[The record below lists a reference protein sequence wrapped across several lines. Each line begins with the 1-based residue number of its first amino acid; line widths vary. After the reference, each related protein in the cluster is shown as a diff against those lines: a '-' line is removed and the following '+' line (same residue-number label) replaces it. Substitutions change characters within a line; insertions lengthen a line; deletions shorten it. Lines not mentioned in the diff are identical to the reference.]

1 MNAQAPISKYV
12 ALLLFLGILY
22 LGAVNSKEVFASEK
36 IDNFTVNIAINE
48 DATIDVEETIRYDFG
63 TDERHGI
70 YREIPYKYQA
80 RGGNYSLDIS
90 DLDVTIGDE
99 QDYVPFEVSRAG
111 GNLVIK
117 IGDPDAYVTGVN
129 TYTINYKVA
138 GAMNFFESHDELYWN
153 VTGNGWVVP
162 MQNII
167 ARIKLPAEVSQD
179 NLRLACFAGTVG
191 STASC
196 NDLFYAEDNV
206 RSGEAL
212 FSQDSLSQG
221 EGLTIVVGVPKG
233 LIIAPTWADKMV
245 KVTRDN
251 WIVVLPFISLGILY
265 SIWRKYGRDP
275 KGRGAIPAQYDPP
288 EGLSPAQAGTILDER
303 TDQTDLTADIVHMAV
318 NGYLKIR
325 RIEVDKLF
333 GKNIDYEL
341 IKVKEADRLLT
352 SPEKELY
359 KSLFGENKE
368 RVKVSDLK
376 NKFYKDW
383 EKVKKVTYESVVEL
397 GYFPRNPNTVR
408 AIYILIGIVLGGGVS
423 FLSAS
428 LLGSIGVVSAII
440 SGLVIVIFGLLMPV
454 KTIKG
459 VLTKEYIL
467 GLKRYISIAEKERI
481 KFHNAPEKNPELFD
495 RLLPFAM
502 MLGVEKEWAKQFA
515 DIYKQ
520 SPSWY
525 EGLAGTHFNAAI
537 LASSLGDFST
547 TAQSTLTSR
556 PSSASGGG
564 SGFSGGGS
572 GGGFGGGGGGSW

>member
-1 MNAQAPISKYV
+1 MTKCVS
-12 ALLLFLGILY
+12 LLLFLGY
-22 LGAVNSKEVFASEK
+22 LFFGVFYSNGALANEK
-36 IDNFTVNIAINE
+36 IDKFSVNIAINE
-48 DATIDVEETIRYDFG
+48 DATINVREQILYDF
-63 TDERHGI
+63 DNEQRHGI
-70 YREIPYKYQA
+70 YREIPYKYKA
-80 RGGNYSLDIS
+80 RGGNYTLDIS
-90 DLDVTIGDE
+90 DIEVTVGDGADDVPYQISHEGE
-99 QDYVPFEVSRAG
+99 YLIV
-111 GNLVIK
+111 K
-117 IGDPDAYVTGVN
+117 IGDPDSYVTGAN

-138 GAMNFFESHDELYWN
+138 GAINFFESHDELYWN

-162 MQNII
+162 MQNIL
-167 ARIKLPAEVSQD
+167 ASIKVPAGAGRD
-179 NLRLACFAGTVG
+179 NLRLACFAGEAG

-196 NDLFYAEDNV
+196 NDQFYAEDNV
-206 RSGEAL
+206 SFGEAL
-212 FSQDSLSQG
+212 FTQDSLRPG

-233 LIIAPTWADKMV
+233 IIMAPTWLDKAIKMA
-245 KVTRDN
+245 RDN
-251 WIVVLPFISLGILY
+251 WITVLPFITLGVLY
-265 SIWRKYGRDP
+265 YIWRKYGRDP
-275 KGRGAIPAQYDPP
+275 KGRGAIPAEYDPP
-288 EGLSPAQAGTILDER
+288 EGLSPSQAGTILDER
-303 TDQTDLTADIVHMAV
+303 ANQADLTADIIHMAV

-325 RIEVDKLF
+325 RIEEKKLL
-333 GKNIDYEL
+333 GRKIDYEL
-341 IKVKEADRLLT
+341 IKLKEADRLLT
-352 SPEKELY
+352 APEQELY

-428 LLGSIGVVSAII
+428 LLGPIGVASAII
-440 SGLVIVIFGLLMPV
+440 SGLIIVMFGFLMPV

-459 VLTKEYIL
+459 VLTREYIL

-481 KFHNAPEKNPELFD
+481 KFHNAPEKSPELFD
-495 RLLPFAM
+495 KLLPFAM
-502 MLGVEKEWAKQFA
+502 MLGVEREWARQFA

-525 EGLAGTHFNAAI
+525 EGPAGTHFNAAI